1 MRYSVRM
8 SCIRRARRFV
18 CLCLLGIS
26 VRAQEASQF
35 SAYPVGDTDLA
46 AAEQVVRSVLT
57 ADDTVARDEKG
68 RRLLIMAPD
77 SRQRKVADIMAK
89 LNPPA
94 RNIRIQVKFRGTSR
108 QEEREASVRGQG
120 QVVLTPGG
128 VSGTIKLQPRV
139 VNELSTGQRDT
150 TQLLLVASG
159 REASL
164 RVGEEVPYLDWV
176 NDYGLSHGWLTQR
189 IAWQRVG
196 ASLIVQ
202 PTLIGDGPD
211 LRIRIIPELSGQVNG
226 QVQRIRFAEAA
237 TELVA
242 RDGQPLQLAG
252 FDEHREFYDRFL
264 VGLRKGGQAETL
276 SIELTPQVMPVGR
289 AAGPGEA
296 KY

>member
-1 MRYSVRM
+1 MNWLSM
-8 SCIRRARRFV
+8 SARW
-18 CLCLLGIS
+18 LCVIGLALAAE
-26 VRAQEASQF
+26 AQESPQF
-35 SAYPVGDTDLA
+35 MAYPVGDTDLA

-68 RRLLIMAPD
+68 KRLLIMAPD
-77 SRQRKVADIMAK
+77 SRHRKVADIMAK

-120 QVVLTPGG
+120 QVVLNPGG
-128 VSGTIKLQPRV
+128 VSGTIQLQPRV
-139 VNELSTGQRDT
+139 INELSTGQRDT

-164 RVGEEVPYLDWV
+164 RVGEEVPHLDWV

-264 VGLRKGGQAETL
+264 VGLR
-276 SIELTPQVMPVGR
+276 
-289 AAGPGEA
+289 
-296 KY
+296 